1 MIGRA
6 LSTQQTEG
14 HWKQFY
20 FWNDQA
26 LLLTVPARG
35 QLPWCLRVVL
45 DLFFQMLPFQSLMV
59 ITLHAEAGYH
69 SWWFFFLLITLHLQN
84 NSLHCINWD
93 KTYFDLLCAAPAAD
107 FLHLGP
113 HNTVY
118 IAKRILSQ
126 QLISTKVIWERFC
139 SQNHDAIEKQCQ
151 KLYFLKAVMTAI
163 K

>member
-20 FWNDQA
+20 FWNGQA

-69 SWWFFFLLITLHLQN
+69 SWWFFSSWLLYTCKITACTASIEKKHILICFALLLLQTSFILALTTQSILQKEFCL
-84 NSLHCINWD
+84 NSL
-93 KTYFDLLCAAPAAD
+93 
-107 FLHLGP
+107 FLP
-113 HNTVY
+113 
-118 IAKRILSQ
+118 
-126 QLISTKVIWERFC
+126 
-139 SQNHDAIEKQCQ
+139 
-151 KLYFLKAVMTAI
+151 KLYERDSVVRTMMPLKTNAKNFTSW
-163 K
+163 KQWWLR